1 MMEQYLK
8 QSLEK
13 LRAIEPKAEFKKH
26 SLTLILSAPQNDF
39 SPNAVQRLKYLMG
52 TPKLGLIFGMS
63 AIFIF
68 LILSG
73 FSLLYL
79 QPAGKPALV
88 SSLNPQAIEQEMKT
102 LNIQFSQIRYYE
114 NLAKKIEIALQK
126 ASNKPSPSEKQI
138 EQLFNEITL

>member
-1 MMEQYLK
+1 MEQHLK

-13 LRAIEPKAEFKKH
+13 LRAIKPGAEFKEH
-26 SLTLILSAPQNDF
+26 SLMLILSAPQNDF
-39 SPNAVQRLKYLMG
+39 YPNAVQRLKYLMG
-52 TPKLGLIFGMS
+52 APKLGLIFGIS

-79 QPAGKPALV
+79 QPAGKPALI
-88 SSLNPQAIEQEMKT
+88 SSLNPQAIEQEMET

-126 ASNKPSPSEKQI
+126 ASNKSLPLEKQL
-138 EQLFNEITL
+138 EQLFDEITL